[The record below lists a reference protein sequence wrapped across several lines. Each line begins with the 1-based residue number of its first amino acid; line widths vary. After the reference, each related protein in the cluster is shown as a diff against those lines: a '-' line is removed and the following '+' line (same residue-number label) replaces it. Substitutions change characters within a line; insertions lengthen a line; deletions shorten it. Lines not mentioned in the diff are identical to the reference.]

1 MRIAIGGIRHE
12 TNTFSP
18 LRTGLDKFAVERGV
32 DIMRDSLWSEWVD
45 EDIEFVPALVAEA
58 RPDAVVDH
66 ETYIRLKGELIER
79 LTAALPV
86 DGIYLDLHGA
96 MEVEGIGDGES
107 DLISAVRACVGSD
120 VLVSVSLDLH
130 ANVAPLVLEGANI
143 LTAFRTAPHRD
154 ETATRRR
161 AVSHLIRCLQTR
173 IKPVAIMIKLPL
185 LLPGEFAVT
194 DIEPARSLY
203 SLLDKVDRVPGIL
216 DCSIVIGCAWTDSP
230 YTAVSVIVVA
240 EHDHAVAHEQAARL
254 ATAVWAQRTHF
265 GPETPTMAI
274 DDAIVTALS
283 RPERP
288 VFLSDAGD
296 NVTAGAAGDIP
307 LAAERLIAAGA
318 VDAAVMGLADAQA
331 VADCAKAGLGGRVTT
346 QLGGKLDTRNG
357 SPLTVTGVVAHLDP
371 PEQPTLAVLR
381 VEGVDIVVTADRRG
395 FTTRASFTQ
404 ANIDPRRQKIVVVKQ
419 GYLFPELREQAAL
432 AFMILSPGCTDLRLD
447 ALPFQ
452 RLRRPIFPLDNTAEW
467 SPENR

>member
-18 LRTGLDKFAVERGV
+18 LRTGLDRFAVQRGV
-32 DIMRDSLWSEWVD
+32 DITRDSLWSEWVD

-58 RPDAVVDH
+58 RPDALVDH

-107 DLISAVRACVGSD
+107 DLISAVRACAGSD

-130 ANVAPLVLEGANI
+130 ANVAPVVLEGANI

-154 ETATRRR
+154 QTATRRR
-161 AVSHLIRCLQTR
+161 AVSHLIRCLQTG

-203 SLLDKVDRVPGIL
+203 SLLDKVDRAPGIL

-240 EHDHAVAHEQAARL
+240 EHDYAVAHEQAARL
-254 ATAVWAQRTHF
+254 ATAVWEQRTRF

-274 DDAIVTALS
+274 DDAIATALS
-283 RPERP
+283 RSERP
-288 VFLSDAGD
+288 VFLCDAGD

-331 VADCAKAGLGGRVTT
+331 VADCARAGLGGRVTT
-346 QLGGKLDTRNG
+346 QLGGKLDTRNR

-381 VEGVDIVVTADRRG
+381 VEGVNIVVTADRRG
-395 FTTRASFTQ
+395 FTTRASFAQ
-404 ANIDPRRQKIVVVKQ
+404 ANIDPRMQKIVVVKQ